1 MLVDALDGKGHLAYG
16 SLPDMTYV
24 INPEGVIAF
33 RRRWTDP
40 KVVDEV
46 IERLQKGE
54 QKTVFQKT
62 STGISCR
69 EFV

>member
-1 MLVDALDGKGHLAYG
+1 
-16 SLPDMTYV
+16 MTYV

-33 RRRWTDP
+33 RCRWTDP